1 MLDLEGFRLRASRVY
16 SEATLRR
23 KLSVLRAY
31 GEFLEATGME
41 LGPES
46 LAKWMDELSK
56 TKRLSPQSVAVYA
69 RDVLSYFDLMLL
81 DVDERKVRAVRRTI
95 PPVSLRPAESLTAD
109 EVRRLLEVAEPPY
122 RLLFALMF
130 AYARRLTE
138 ALRARIDLASN
149 TVSFPLLKKRG
160 EEWATFPL
168 EGWVRRLAEEHA
180 KYYPLERPFPV
191 TPRAAE
197 LAFKR
202 FCRLAKIAPRDR
214 RLRPHMLR
222 HSRLTLSVERGVPLE
237 VVSKV
242 LARHA
247 NVRTTYQFYLASTK
261 GMAERVPS
269 AEEIL
274 FGGSTAVG
282 KAANAKA
289 GE

>member
-31 GEFLEATGME
+31 GEFLKATGME
-41 LGPES
+41 PGPES

-81 DVDERKVRAVRRTI
+81 DVDERKVRAVKRTI
-95 PPVSLRPAESLTAD
+95 PPVSLRPAEALTAD
-109 EVRRLLEVAEPPY
+109 EVRRLIEVAEPPY

-130 AYARRLTE
+130 AYARRLSE

-168 EGWVRRLAEEHA
+168 EGWVRGLAEEHS
-180 KYYPLERPFPV
+180 KYYPLSDPFPV
-191 TPRAAE
+191 TPRSVE

-202 FCRLAKIAPRDR
+202 FCGLAKIRPRGR

-247 NVRTTYQFYLASTK
+247 SVRTTYQFYLASTK

-274 FGGSTAVG
+274 FAGPTAVG
-282 KAANAKA
+282 G
-289 GE
+289 GEKK

>member
-31 GEFLEATGME
+31 GEFLEETGME
-41 LGPES
+41 PGPES
-46 LAKWMDELSK
+46 LAKWMDVLSR
-56 TKRLSPQSVAVYA
+56 RLSPQSVAVYA

-81 DVDERKVRAVRRTI
+81 DVDERKVRAVRRTM

-109 EVRRLLEVAEPPY
+109 EVRRLIEVAEPPY

-130 AYARRLTE
+130 AYARRLSE

-168 EGWVRRLAEEHA
+168 EPWVRRLAKEHA
-180 KYYPLERPFPV
+180 RYYPLSDPFPV

-202 FCRLAKIAPRDR
+202 FCGLAKIEPGGR
-214 RLRPHMLR
+214 RLRPHLLR
-222 HSRLTLSVERGVPLE
+222 HSRISLSVERGVPLE

-242 LARHA
+242 LAKHA
-247 NVRTTYQFYLASTK
+247 SVRTTYQFYLASTE

-274 FGGSTAVG
+274 LAGSVAVG
-282 KAANAKA
+282 R
-289 GE
+289 GEKR